1 MKVEHKY
8 KSPKRL
14 MSMII
19 NNICNDE
26 IDQFKTN
33 LSIYKSLTNV
43 NINFQK
49 DMLYQALTKCS
60 KNCSEYL
67 LDTYPPKIIELS
79 FVFRSCKWD
88 KSHENFIF
96 LNEISKKYQDLKF
109 NLSKKDVIKR
119 LLEVSKVETN
129 PKRVDYTFEL
139 AKKGFIDLKEIREVI
154 NENYVQETKKAAVV
168 AILRELNLRELGIE

>member
-14 MSMII
+14 QSMII

-67 LDTYPPKIIELS
+67 LDTYPPKIIEMA
-79 FVFRSCKWD
+79 FVFRACKWD

-96 LNEISKKYQDLKF
+96 LNEISEKYKDFNF

-119 LLEVSKVETN
+119 LLEVSRVDNN

-139 AKKGFIDLKEIREVI
+139 VKKGFIDLKDIREVI
-154 NENYVQETKKAAVV
+154 NENYVQETKKSAVI